1 MPPGKDPVRYD
12 AAHDRGKG
20 MRSEATEVGA
30 SPIQSH
36 PKDTSAN
43 HTPNWEEI
51 SLRAHEIYLE
61 RGGLPVNDLDDWL
74 QAECELKRSVPQKGD
89 STDRNYRRT

>member
-1 MPPGKDPVRYD
+1 MTP
-12 AAHDRGKG
+12 HDRGKG
-20 MRSEATEVGA
+20 KRIEAREVGA

-43 HTPNWEEI
+43 HTPTCEQI

-61 RGGLPVNDLDDWL
+61 RGGLPGNELDDWL
-74 QAECELKRSVPQKGD
+74 QAERELKRSVSQEGE
-89 STDRNYRRT
+89 STDRNYGRT